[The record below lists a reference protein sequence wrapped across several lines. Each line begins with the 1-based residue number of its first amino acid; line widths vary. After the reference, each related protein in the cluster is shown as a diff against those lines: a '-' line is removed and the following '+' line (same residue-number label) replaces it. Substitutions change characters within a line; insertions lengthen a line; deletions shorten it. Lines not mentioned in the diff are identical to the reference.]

1 MSKSFPLQ
9 TLLDLSQLRLDEA
22 TRKLGELLA
31 GEQEAGARLTLLQ
44 QYRAEYHS
52 RFLSAARDG
61 LGRQTL
67 SNYQS
72 FLARLDDAILQA
84 EQLLEQSRQRT
95 TTGQQAWLG
104 QRGRVQAFDTLAQRH
119 REQQEHSE
127 SRKEQKQGDEH
138 AARKHAADGEHGTAS
153 HKK

>member
-1 MSKSFPLQ
+1 MGQPFSLQ
-9 TLLDLSQLRLDEA
+9 TLLDLSQLRLDDA

-52 RFLSAARDG
+52 RFAQAAREG
-61 LGRQTL
+61 LDRHSL

-72 FLARLDDAILQA
+72 FLLRLDDAILQA
-84 EQLLEQSRQRT
+84 QTLLDQSRQRT
-95 TTGQQAWLG
+95 ANGQQEWIG
-104 QRGRVQAFDTLAQRH
+104 QRGRLQAFDTLAQRH
-119 REQQEHSE
+119 HAQQQHLEN
-127 SRKEQKQGDEH
+127 RKEQKQSDEH
-138 AARKHAADGEHGTAS
+138 AARKHGSTREDTTPH